1 MKPLF
6 AILLTLTLLVINS
19 CSDQKAASDADKK
32 DHVLRQQMDVMN
44 DAKSATETLNQ
55 SIKEQDAEAAAAAG
69 H

>member
-19 CSDQKAASDADKK
+19 CSDRKAASEAEKK
-32 DHVLRQQMDVMN
+32 DHVLRQQMDVMQ
-44 DAKSATETLNQ
+44 DAKTATETLNR
-55 SIKEQDAEAAAAAG
+55 SVSEQDAEAAAVTG

>member
-19 CSDQKAASDADKK
+19 CSDRQAASDADKK
-32 DHVLRQQMDVMN
+32 DHALPQQMDVMH
-44 DAKSATETLNQ
+44 DAKTATETLNQ
-55 SIKEQDAEAAAAAG
+55 SIKGQDAEAAAAAG

>member
-32 DHVLRQQMDVMN
+32 DHVLRQQMDVMQ
-44 DAKSATETLNQ
+44 DAKTATETLNQ
-55 SIKEQDAEAAAAAG
+55 SINEQDAEAAAVAG